1 MKATLFTFL
10 FLCICFTGLSQEV
23 VSREVVFGK
32 RLFAFPHKADH
43 FTTDQLGNIFL
54 WNDNIIWMYS
64 NKGDSL
70 AAFNSRK
77 YGSISHVDATN
88 PYEILVFFADYNLV
102 LFLDNYLS
110 DNGKD
115 IDLQELGYDQI
126 SNACKSRANG
136 IWIYDVIQQRAIHL
150 NDNYVKD
157 KQTLN
162 LSQWFNERITPNLLL
177 EFNNQLFISSDEA
190 LFVFDHFGT
199 FKRKIPI
206 KNITTFQIVN
216 EEIRYLKDQNYCSYI
231 QKSFDESCREIPIK
245 SLKNL
250 RVEKTGLY
258 VFTSEKLSV
267 FSTNK

>member
-1 MKATLFTFL
+1 MRILLFTILSLSLSFSSV
-10 FLCICFTGLSQEV
+10 SQEIAL
-23 VSREVVFGK
+23 GNK
-32 RLFAFPHKADH
+32 LFEISHKADH

-54 WNDNIIWMYS
+54 WNENFVWMHS

-77 YGSISHVDATN
+77 HGSISHVDATN
-88 PYEILVFFADYNLV
+88 PYEILVFFADYKLV

-110 DNGKD
+110 DNGND

-126 SNACKSRANG
+126 SNVCKSRSNG
-136 IWIYDVIQQRAIHL
+136 IWIYDLIQQQAIHL
-150 NDNYVKD
+150 NDNYIKD

-206 KNITTFQIVN
+206 QNITEFQIVN
-216 EEIRYLKDQNYCSYI
+216 EEIRYLKGQNYCSYM
-231 QKSFDESCREIPIK
+231 QKSFNESCREIPIK
-245 SLKNL
+245 QLKNI
-250 RVEKTGLY
+250 RIEKTGLY
-258 VFTSEKLSV
+258 VFTSKKLTV

>member
-1 MKATLFTFL
+1 MKVILSTFL
-10 FLCICFTGLSQEV
+10 FLCLSLAGLSQEV
-23 VSREVVFGK
+23 VLGK
-32 RLFAFPHKADH
+32 KLFEFSHKADY

-54 WNDNIIWMYS
+54 WNDNIIWKYS

-88 PYEILVFFADYNLV
+88 PYEIVVFFADYNLV
-102 LFLDNYLS
+102 LLLDNYLS

-126 SNACKSRANG
+126 SNACKSRSNG
-136 IWIYDVIQQRAIHL
+136 IWIYDLIQQRAIHL
-150 NDNYVKD
+150 NYNYSKD

-206 KNITTFQIVN
+206 KNITLFQIVN
-216 EEIRYLKDQNYCSYI
+216 EEIRYLKGQKYCSYI

-245 SLKNL
+245 HLKNI
-250 RVEKTGLY
+250 RIEKTGLY
-258 VFTSEKLSV
+258 VFTSGKLTV